1 MTTILEMGRILAF
14 YTCTHKKPYLSNY
27 PYMPKNRKILP
38 ILLPERV
45 ILHAKKVSNS
55 NIPITQNVK

>member
-1 MTTILEMGRILAF
+1 
-14 YTCTHKKPYLSNY
+14 
-27 PYMPKNRKILP
+27 MPKNRKILP